1 MYKNRGEL
9 RFRSKRAAAK
19 RVAMLKYLGIHPDK
33 QDGYF
38 KDKQEGYFKNNNEM
52 NAHCGMGRNPRTN
65 TRKSHCPYRCNG
77 GYGRANN
84 YTRKDQRQ
92 IDRFKDMMKEVAA

>member
-19 RVAMLKYLGIHPDK
+19 RVAMLNDIGIYP
-33 QDGYF
+33 
-38 KDKQEGYFKNNNEM
+38 DKQEGYFRNNNEM
-52 NAHCGMGRNPRTN
+52 NAYCGMGRNPRTN
-65 TRKSHCPYRCNG
+65 TRKAHCPYRCNG
-77 GYGRANN
+77 GYGKANN

-92 IDRFKDMMKEVAA
+92 IDRFNEMLKEVAAA